1 MRRDKNLNKHKKKE
15 RKNESD
21 IKKMDGKFIKG
32 EVKKEQKKIEKNL
45 LKERKKKVSK
55 YKIKKALLKDAFK
68 EIKTTYKR
76 FISIMLMALLGVG
89 FFAGLRAASPD
100 MVNTIDQ
107 YFKDQNVYDIEV
119 ISTLGLTDED
129 IEVLSNIENVETVY
143 GTYSTDGI
151 IKLDE
156 KEIVSK
162 LLCIDDV
169 NKPKLLSGNMPQND
183 NECVVEK
190 DFLSTTNKQ
199 IGDILEIETEKTETS
214 IQGDEETDYLKNN
227 TLKIVGT
234 VESPLYISRERGT
247 TNLGSGQ
254 INSYIYVTKNNVNS
268 EAYTEIYI
276 KLKDSDKYKTSS
288 NRYEDYVEETKD
300 KIEAIKEERQKAR
313 YDSLI
318 NEANKKIEEAE
329 NEFNSQKQEGES
341 KIQEAEAKL
350 QNGKNEIAQAENE
363 IASNEKTANSRFAQG
378 ESQIKSAKQTLQ
390 KSEEEYNA
398 KKAQAEESF
407 AQAESQKEQL
417 QISLNSLNQKLTEID
432 TKYNQI
438 VEKLKDL
445 ELTEQEKQMLESAK
459 TEIENNKSRLLP
471 VKTELETGITTI
483 ENQISSGKAELANA
497 KNQIDS
503 AKSQITTQEA
513 TLNSTKAST
522 NKQIANAKAQLES
535 SKAEIQTAEA
545 ELQAQK
551 EEFNQKIQEAE
562 GKIIDAKEEVS
573 KIENPV
579 WYILDRNQNSGY
591 ASFIQDTESI
601 NNLSLVFPIVFFAIA
616 ALVSLTSMTRMVEEE
631 RQELGTLKALG
642 YNKFQISLKYILYS
656 SLACIIGGVIG
667 MNIGFQLLP
676 RIIWDMYEMMYT
688 MPSIIISFNY
698 ENATIGI
705 QLMYICIV
713 GATLYSILRE
723 LTHTPATLLR
733 PKAPKIGKRVL
744 LERITPIWKRLN
756 FSQKVTIRNIF
767 RYKKRFLMT
776 IIGIFGCTSLIL
788 AGFGLK
794 DSISKILPYQYENIF
809 NYDMQIAIKS
819 SLEDSQK
826 QSLIDELRNKEGVQ
840 EVTENYIISGTASKD
855 GQEDIQIIVP
865 KSAEEM
871 KKVISLRELKTEEE
885 INLDEASKDGVII
898 TDKLAELIGAK
909 EGDTITIKDTN
920 DIEKEVKVSKIA
932 ENYISHYIY
941 MSVEY
946 YESLY
951 GKAYTTNVLLLKD
964 NNLSE
969 EQEEQISKEL
979 VNKNEVSTVS
989 LTSTIMRTLDDTMNS
1004 LNYVVIILIVSAGLL
1019 AFVVLYNLSN
1029 VNISERIREL
1039 ATIKVLGFYDKEVYK
1054 YVSRETVLLTAIGI
1068 ALGLIGGYFLN
1079 FYIIG
1084 TCEIDMLRFVKIIDP
1099 LSYLYSILITVFFT
1113 IIVNIVTYF
1122 ALKKIDMIGSLKSVE

>member
-1 MRRDKNLNKHKKKE
+1 MQEDKKRKKKIRDNEYKIEDVDKKYAKRDLGIEKKKSKKQVERNLIKKE
-15 RKNESD
+15 RK
-21 IKKMDGKFIKG
+21 KA
-32 EVKKEQKKIEKNL
+32 
-45 LKERKKKVSK
+45 SK
-55 YKIKKALLKDAFK
+55 YKVKKALIKDAFK

-89 FFAGLRAASPD
+89 FFAGLRATSPD

-129 IEVLSNIENVETVY
+129 IEALSNIENVDTVY
-143 GTYSTDGI
+143 GTYSKDGI
-151 IKLDE
+151 INLEE

-162 LLCIDDV
+162 ILCIDDV

-183 NECVVEK
+183 DECVVEK
-190 DFLSTTNKQ
+190 DFLNIANKQ
-199 IGDILEIETEKTETS
+199 IGDTIEIETEKSDVSGE
-214 IQGDEETDYLKNN
+214 EETEYLNN
-227 TLKIVGT
+227 KTLKIVGT

-254 INSYIYVTKNNVNS
+254 IDSYIYVTKNNVNS

-276 KLKDSDKYKTSS
+276 KLKDSNKYETSS
-288 NRYEDYVEETKD
+288 NKYEDYVEETKD
-300 KIEAIKEERQKAR
+300 KIEAIKEERQQAR

-318 NEANKKIEEAE
+318 GEANKKIEDAE

-350 QNGKNEIAQAENE
+350 QNGKNEIAKAENE

-390 KSEEEYNA
+390 KSEDEYNT
-398 KKAQAEESF
+398 KKAQAEEGF

-432 TKYNQI
+432 TEYSQI
-438 VEKLKDL
+438 VEKLKDP

-551 EEFNQKIQEAE
+551 DEFNQKIQEAE

-676 RIIWDMYEMMYT
+676 RIVWDMYEMMYT

-713 GATLYSILRE
+713 GATLYSILKE

-826 QSLIDELRNKEGVQ
+826 QSLIDELRSKEGVQ

-871 KKVISLRELKTEEE
+871 KKVISLKELKTEKE

-898 TDKLAELIGAK
+898 TDKLADLIGAK

-920 DIEKEVKVSKIA
+920 DIEKEVKVFKIT

-941 MSVEY
+941 MSAEY
-946 YESLY
+946 YENLY

-979 VNKNEVSTVS
+979 VNKNEVSTIS
-989 LTSTIMRTLDDTMNS
+989 LTSTIMTTLDDTMNS

-1068 ALGLIGGYFLN
+1068 ALGLVGGYFLN

>member
-1 MRRDKNLNKHKKKE
+1 MQEDKKRKKKIRDNEYKIEDVDKKYAKRNLGIEKKKSKKQVERNLIKKE
-15 RKNESD
+15 RK
-21 IKKMDGKFIKG
+21 KA
-32 EVKKEQKKIEKNL
+32 
-45 LKERKKKVSK
+45 SK
-55 YKIKKALLKDAFK
+55 YKVKKALIKDAFK

-89 FFAGLRAASPD
+89 FFAGLRATSPD

-129 IEVLSNIENVETVY
+129 IEALSNIENVDTVY
-143 GTYSTDGI
+143 GTYSKDGI
-151 IKLDE
+151 INLEE

-162 LLCIDDV
+162 ILCIDDV

-183 NECVVEK
+183 DECVVEK
-190 DFLSTTNKQ
+190 DFLNIANKQ
-199 IGDILEIETEKTETS
+199 IGDTIEIETEKSDVSGE
-214 IQGDEETDYLKNN
+214 EETEYLDNK

-254 INSYIYVTKNNVNS
+254 IDSYIYVTKNNVNS

-276 KLKDSDKYKTSS
+276 KLKDSNKYETSS
-288 NRYEDYVEETKD
+288 NKYEDYVEETKD
-300 KIEAIKEERQKAR
+300 KIEAIKEERQQAR

-318 NEANKKIEEAE
+318 GEANKKIEDAE

-350 QNGKNEIAQAENE
+350 QNGKNEIAKAENE

-390 KSEEEYNA
+390 KSEDEYNT
-398 KKAQAEESF
+398 KKAQAEEGF

-432 TKYNQI
+432 TEYSQI
-438 VEKLKDL
+438 VEKLKDP

-483 ENQISSGKAELANA
+483 ENQISSVKAELANA

-551 EEFNQKIQEAE
+551 DEFNKKIQEAE
-562 GKIIDAKEEVS
+562 GKIIDAREEVS

-591 ASFIQDTESI
+591 AGFIQDTESI

-676 RIIWDMYEMMYT
+676 RIVWDMYEMMYT

-705 QLMYICIV
+705 QLMYMCIV
-713 GATLYSILRE
+713 GATLYSILKE

-826 QSLIDELRNKEGVQ
+826 QSLIDELRSKEGVQ

-871 KKVISLRELKTEEE
+871 KKVISLKELKTEKE

-898 TDKLAELIGAK
+898 TDKLADLIGAK

-920 DIEKEVKVSKIA
+920 DIEKEVKVSKIT

-941 MSVEY
+941 MSAEY
-946 YESLY
+946 YENLY

-979 VNKNEVSTVS
+979 VNKNEVSTIS
-989 LTSTIMRTLDDTMNS
+989 LTSTIMTTLDDTMNS

-1068 ALGLIGGYFLN
+1068 ALGLVGGYFLN

-1113 IIVNIVTYF
+1113 VIVNIVTYF

>member
-1 MRRDKNLNKHKKKE
+1 MQEDKKPKKKIRDNEYKIEDVDKKYEKRDLEIEKKKSKKQVERNLIKKE
-15 RKNESD
+15 RK
-21 IKKMDGKFIKG
+21 KA
-32 EVKKEQKKIEKNL
+32 
-45 LKERKKKVSK
+45 SK
-55 YKIKKALLKDAFK
+55 YKVKKALIKDAFK

-89 FFAGLRAASPD
+89 FFAGLRATSPD

-129 IEVLSNIENVETVY
+129 IEALSNIENVDTVY
-143 GTYSTDGI
+143 GTYSKDGI
-151 IKLDE
+151 INLEE

-162 LLCIDDV
+162 ILCIDDV

-183 NECVVEK
+183 DECVVEK
-190 DFLSTTNKQ
+190 DFLNIANKQ
-199 IGDILEIETEKTETS
+199 IGDTIEIETEKSDISGE
-214 IQGDEETDYLKNN
+214 EETEYLNN
-227 TLKIVGT
+227 KTLKIVGT

-254 INSYIYVTKNNVNS
+254 IDSYIYVTKNNVNS

-276 KLKDSDKYKTSS
+276 KLKDSNKYETSS
-288 NRYEDYVEETKD
+288 NKYEDYVEETKD
-300 KIEAIKEERQKAR
+300 KIEAIKEERQQAR

-318 NEANKKIEEAE
+318 GEANKKIEDAE

-350 QNGKNEIAQAENE
+350 QNGKNEIAKAENE
-363 IASNEKTANSRFAQG
+363 IASSEKTANSRFAQG

-390 KSEEEYNA
+390 KSEDEYNT
-398 KKAQAEESF
+398 KKAQAEEGF

-432 TKYNQI
+432 TEYSQI
-438 VEKLKDL
+438 VEKLKDP

-503 AKSQITTQEA
+503 AKSQIATQEA

-551 EEFNQKIQEAE
+551 DEFNKKIQEAE
-562 GKIIDAKEEVS
+562 GKIIDAREEVS

-676 RIIWDMYEMMYT
+676 RIVWDMYEMMYT

-713 GATLYSILRE
+713 GATLYSILKE

-826 QSLIDELRNKEGVQ
+826 QSLIDELRSKEGVQ

-871 KKVISLRELKTEEE
+871 KKVISLKELKTEKE

-898 TDKLAELIGAK
+898 TDKLADLIGAK

-920 DIEKEVKVSKIA
+920 DIEKEVKVFKIT

-941 MSVEY
+941 MSAEY
-946 YESLY
+946 YENLY

-979 VNKNEVSTVS
+979 VNKNEVSTIS
-989 LTSTIMRTLDDTMNS
+989 LTSTIMTTLDDTMNS

-1068 ALGLIGGYFLN
+1068 ALGLVGGYFLN